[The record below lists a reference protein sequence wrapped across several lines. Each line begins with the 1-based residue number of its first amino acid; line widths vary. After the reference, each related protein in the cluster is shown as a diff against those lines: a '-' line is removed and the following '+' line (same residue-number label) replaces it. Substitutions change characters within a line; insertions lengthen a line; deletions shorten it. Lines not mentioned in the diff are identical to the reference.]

1 MNIVRALTLVRQRCL
16 QLSSF
21 SFRGRENL
29 VEGDGMGETLSS
41 AEAIGISAVGLRYI
55 ASAEERVGERK
66 RNPLASLA
74 HYSAATQATTSY
86 RILSFP
92 TFLPRNR

>member
-29 VEGDGMGETLSS
+29 EGDGMGETLSS
-41 AEAIGISAVGLRYI
+41 AEAIGISAIGLHYI